1 MFWYHWILGVL
12 VLTAS
17 IFLRFITAMS
27 ILQTVK
33 AEKNG
38 GTVSIFLDKLYDG
51 TNIVLRNVNK
61 MSSVK
66 GADVTASDLGIV
78 LKATDTKIVVEL

>member
-1 MFWYHWILGVL
+1 VF
-12 VLTAS
+12 
-17 IFLRFITAMS
+17 
-27 ILQTVK
+27 
-33 AEKNG
+33 
-38 GTVSIFLDKLYDG
+38 IFLDKLYDG

-61 MSSVK
+61 ISSVK